1 MTFEEFDDVDIEMSE
16 LEFNEVGLLQY
27 LYYDFKMDLSEEM
40 VNNPYYGD
48 AFKDVEKNIKE
59 LAKKYNF
66 ELEFISKAFSKDF
79 TDWNDFYSELE
90 RFFNVLLEKIKK

>member
-27 LYYDFKMDLSEEM
+27 LYYDFKMDLEEEI

-48 AFKDVEKNIKE
+48 AFKDVESNVKE

-66 ELEFISKAFSKDF
+66 KLDFIIKTFSKNF
-79 TDWNDFYSELE
+79 NDWNNFYVELE